1 MADSEVLELLSRLDG
16 PVDPGAEVREALWR
30 RVQEQLEDRPLGGP
44 VDLPVEEAALDD
56 EDIVTP
62 NASQPGRRRAQT
74 AVGAFVAVVM
84 FGVVMWWLGP
94 VETGEPQVTDQPALT
109 TSIVPT
115 SMAATTAPLVEVSGE
130 VIALP
135 PGFYPQD
142 LAGAGGR
149 LFVLTTPQPYGPSGG
164 SPPEI
169 ATVLA
174 LEPNGSVLWQRQL
187 GDAPTRVIA
196 DNNDVWV
203 AHFGTGGLTRLDPA
217 TGEPSASVVPELPF
231 DFGSGTD
238 SRQFIPSDL
247 GLGFDSVWM
256 TTARG
261 AVARIS
267 TVTGELEAVFELAVI
282 ELTPPFPGE
291 MSVGPGG
298 VWVAENEHG
307 LTRIDPTTNQ
317 PETLSLDELDHAAQL
332 VAVQGETI
340 WVAGNRLAR
349 TPTGDFQIQDGG
361 YVFSG
366 GFRLSLI
373 DAETMEVL
381 GTTSLETR
389 PIYLGTLDGRFGML
403 DEVGVFHQLESTA
416 PFVTDRLLV
425 TDFDVGTVVEV
436 DGETW
441 VVERLSLRLMRTTES
456 VGTAVVDDPP
466 PLTQA
471 TGATVYVSQDRLLS
485 RIDVDA
491 ATVDS
496 YPLSQLAPGDP
507 PVRLVRRGD
516 LLAAW
521 GSSDANYGVHLIDPA
536 NPAATTLLSPA
547 WMFIPSAEPDRVWLG
562 IRDPDSPDTVRALSA
577 VREVAITGE
586 ITVPDVA
593 PPNGWWPIAAV
604 LDGLLFQTDDSLLLW
619 DPTTGEDLRTLPG
632 PFPVAT
638 WGNRIASCTS
648 PCDQIQLTDLDT
660 NTETVIA
667 APEGV
672 EWFDGYGGAFSPDG
686 RYLAVVAAGSTGD
699 SGVGPWTQSMAV
711 IIDVAS
717 GSAAVVEGSRQTGW
731 DYPHVAWTEDSEWL
745 LFANGPDLLA
755 YQPGTDTAYIV
766 DVQLPRHIGMAAK

>member
-1 MADSEVLELLSRLDG
+1 MADSEVFELLTRLDG
-16 PVDPGAEVREALWR
+16 PVDPGAEIREALWR
-30 RVQEQLEDRPLGGP
+30 RVQEQLEDRPLGGS
-44 VDLPVEEAALDD
+44 VDLPVEEAALGD
-56 EDIVTP
+56 EDIVTQ
-62 NASQPGRRRAQT
+62 NASRPGRRRART

-84 FGVVMWWLGP
+84 LGVAMWWLGP
-94 VETGEPQVTDQPALT
+94 VETGEPQVIDQPVLT
-109 TSIVPT
+109 TSMVPT
-115 SMAATTAPLVEVSGE
+115 SAVPTTGPAVEISGE

-135 PGFYPQD
+135 HGFYPQD
-142 LAGAGGR
+142 LAGVGGR
-149 LFVLTTPQPYGPSGG
+149 LFVLTTPQPYGPSGD
-164 SPPEI
+164 PPQET

-174 LEPNGSVLWQRQL
+174 LDSNGSVIWQREL
-187 GDAPTRVIA
+187 GDAPIRVIA
-196 DNNDVWV
+196 DNSGVWV

-217 TGEPSASVVPELPF
+217 SGEPTASVVPELPF
-231 DFGSGTD
+231 DFGSGPD
-238 SRQFIPSDL
+238 ARQFVPSDL
-247 GLGFDSVWM
+247 GIGFGSVWM
-256 TTARG
+256 STARG

-267 TVTGELEAVFELAVI
+267 TATGQTEVVVPLTPPAPGELAVG
-282 ELTPPFPGE
+282 TTA
-291 MSVGPGG
+291 
-298 VWVAENEHG
+298 VWVAENAHG
-307 LTRIDPTTNQ
+307 LTRIDPATNRSD
-317 PETLSLDELDHAAQL
+317 TVTLDELDHTATL
-332 VAVQGETI
+332 VAVHGDEV
-340 WVAGNRLAR
+340 WVLGDRLAR
-349 TPTGDFQIQDGG
+349 TPAGDFELRDGGYALTGDFW
-361 YVFSG
+361 
-366 GFRLSLI
+366 LSLI
-373 DAETMEVL
+373 DPDTLEVV
-381 GTTSLETR
+381 GTTSLNVR
-389 PIYLGTLDGRFGML
+389 PIFLGNLDGRFGIL
-403 DEVGVFHQLESTA
+403 DYEGLFHQLESSA
-416 PFVTDRLLV
+416 SFVTDRLLV
-425 TDFDVGTVVEV
+425 TDFFLGAVAEV
-436 DGETW
+436 AGEAW
-441 VVERLSLRLMRTTES
+441 AVERLSLRLLRTTES

-471 TGATVYVSQDRLLS
+471 TGATVYVSQDSELS
-485 RIDVDA
+485 SVDVDA

-521 GSSDANYGVHLIDPA
+521 GRSDGQYGVHLIDPA

-586 ITVPDVA
+586 ITLPDVA

-648 PCDQIQLTDLDT
+648 PCDQIQLTDLDAD
-660 NTETVIA
+660 TETAIE

-686 RYLAVVAAGSTGD
+686 RYLAVVAAGSTGE
-699 SGVGPWTQSMAV
+699 SGVGLWTQVMAV

-717 GSAAVVEGSRQTGW
+717 GNAAVVEGTRQTGW

-745 LFANGPDLLA
+745 LFANGPALLA